1 MIENAIS
8 RDIFLRILIKN
19 GSLSKDFRA
28 FLAYF
33 LEKICIFAPS
43 IPTLCQ
49 PRRMTNL
56 VKGGGHLA
64 DVRLYGKDT
73 T

>member
-1 MIENAIS
+1 MLFQG
-8 RDIFLRILIKN
+8 IFFAYFNKKMAVQVN
-19 GSLSKDFRA
+19 FFRA

-33 LEKICIFAPS
+33 LEKICIFALS

-64 DVRLYGKDT
+64 DVRLYGRDT